1 MARKKKAEKAVKRK
15 PTKTPERERIL
26 QYKNWK
32 SGDFAWSVPYGETKA
47 FQFELIE
54 FYPTDNIEPAVSA
67 MTLQA
72 AGGYRTLPISLLEE
86 TKAKAKAKWLSL
98 KNKK

>member
-15 PTKTPERERIL
+15 PNKAPKRDKIL

-32 SGDFAWSVPYGETKA
+32 AGDFAWAVPYGETKA

-54 FYPTDNIEPAVSA
+54 FYPGDNIEPSASA
-67 MTLQA
+67 MTLHA
-72 AGGYRTLPISLLEE
+72 AGGYRTLPVSLLEE
-86 TKAKAKAKWLSL
+86 TKSKAKSKWASL

>member
-1 MARKKKAEKAVKRK
+1 MPKKKKSEKVVKRK
-15 PTKTPERERIL
+15 PTKIPERDRIL

-32 SGDFAWSVPYGETKA
+32 SGDFAWAVPYGETKA

-54 FYPTDNIEPAVSA
+54 FYPNDNIEPAVSA

-72 AGGYRTLPISLLEE
+72 AGGYRTLPISILED
-86 TKAKAKAKWLSL
+86 TKPKAKSKWLSFR
-98 KNKK
+98 NKK